1 MVLLTTTIGSFPKP
15 DFVMIRDW
23 VHPNVDYSLTF
34 DSYQADLYKN
44 RTVETSIARAT
55 YRAVKAQVEEGINIP
70 TDGEQ
75 GREHYIFYHLRHL
88 TGVDFSNLQS
98 RTVRGVDEWEKR
110 VPTILQ
116 TIQPKNQFLRYDYFL
131 AQEFAGDHPVK
142 ITVPG
147 PMTIADTVVDE
158 HYGNEMELNIA
169 LAKAINTEIRDL
181 AEAGC
186 RYIQIDEP
194 LFARFPDKALTYGI
208 ENLDRCFDGVPK
220 NVNRIVHLCCGYPRE
235 LDDPNPPKADP
246 ASYSLLAEALD
257 ASSINAVS
265 LEDAHRHFDL
275 KLLEKFGNTSI
286 IFGSVAIA
294 NSKVEPMEEIRE
306 RLENALGHIDA
317 DRLIVGPDCGLGMLP
332 EETAK
337 QKLENLVKAA
347 NSF

>member
-23 VHPNVDYSLTF
+23 VHPNVDYCLTF

-98 RTVRGVDEWEKR
+98 RTIRGVDEWEKR